1 MKKLIF
7 LFLSIILFGCGSRKV
22 TIDKSKDIINSDSI
36 SVTKTDSVSKINTNI
51 KITENFEEIEIKPEV
66 CGVEMIVGGIT
77 YKNAVLKYKKG
88 NKVHLDTSTKIIAKK
103 AFKQV
108 NKQTKQTKIDKAKII
123 DKKVNYFVYF
133 WLLLIPIGIYIYRE
147 IKKKLFL

>member
-1 MKKLIF
+1 VKKLIF

-22 TIDKSKDIINSDSI
+22 TIEKNKEVLNSDSV
-36 SVTKTDSVSKINTNI
+36 SVVKIDSVSKINTNI

-77 YKNAVLKYKKG
+77 YKNAVLKYKKA
-88 NKVHLDTSTKIIAKK
+88 NKVYSDNSNKIVSKK
-103 AFKQV
+103 ASKQV
-108 NKQTKQTKIDKAKII
+108 SQNKKEIKINNNKVI
-123 DKKVNYFVYF
+123 DKKVNYFVYL
-133 WLLLIPIGIYIYRE
+133 WLLLIPIGMYIYRE

>member
-1 MKKLIF
+1 MKKLIL
-7 LFLSIILFGCGSRKV
+7 LFLAIILFGCASRKV
-22 TIDKSKDIINSDSI
+22 AIVKEDTKITIDSTAIVKTDSI
-36 SVTKTDSVSKINTNI
+36 STINNNI

-77 YKNAVLKYKKG
+77 YKNAVLRYKKA
-88 NKVHLDTSTKIIAKK
+88 NKVYSDSSNKIVSKK
-103 AFKQV
+103 ALKQV
-108 NKQTKQTKIDKAKII
+108 SKQKKEIKINKAKSI
-123 DKKVNYFVYF
+123 DKKANYFVYF

>member
-22 TIDKSKDIINSDSI
+22 TIEKNKDIINSDSI
-36 SVTKTDSVSKINTNI
+36 SIEKKDSVSTIKNNI

-66 CGVEMIVGGIT
+66 CGVEMIVNGIT
-77 YKNAVLKYKKG
+77 YKNAVLKYKKR
-88 NKVHLDTSTKIIAKK
+88 NKVHLDTSTKIVAKK

-108 NKQTKQTKIDKAKII
+108 NKQTKQIKINKNKVI
-123 DKKVNYFVYF
+123 DKKVNYFVYL
-133 WLLLIPIGIYIYRE
+133 WLLLIPIGMYIYRE